1 MKKALLTSVLSATLL
16 TGLATSA
23 VMTSAVAS
31 NASEQQIYRNG
42 DFGRL
47 AQTLRSNLS
56 RQGYQVMDIKADTHN
71 NNSAIKVYAKK
82 NNKAYELTYSYPN
95 LKLLKNEQKAWSQ
108 LWQDKNN
115 GNRHHNNYGNQHHGN
130 QHHGNN
136 YYGKNNVKDSI
147 KQDANFNTIMAK
159 AERKLKNMG
168 YKIDEIEVDDYQ
180 NKGILKA
187 DVDLGDKEYEIRLSY
202 PGLKILTIEE
212 D

>member
-1 MKKALLTSVLSATLL
+1 MKKALITSVLSATLL
-16 TGLATSA
+16 TGIATSA

-47 AQTLRSNLS
+47 AQTLRSDLS

-71 NNSAIKVYAKK
+71 NNSALKVYAKK
-82 NNKAYELTYSYPN
+82 NNKGYELTYSYPN

-108 LWQDKNN
+108 LWQDKNSS
-115 GNRHHNNYGNQHHGN
+115 NRHHNNSGNQHHGN
-130 QHHGNN
+130 KH
-136 YYGKNNVKDSI
+136 YGKNNVKDSI
-147 KQDANFNTIMAK
+147 KQDANLNTIMAK

-187 DVDLGDKEYEIRLSY
+187 DVDRGDKEYEIRLSY
-202 PGLKILTIEE
+202 PGLQILTIEE

>member
-1 MKKALLTSVLSATLL
+1 MKKALITSVLSATLL
-16 TGLATSA
+16 TGIATSA

-47 AQTLRSNLS
+47 AQTLRSDLS

-71 NNSAIKVYAKK
+71 NNSALKVYAKK
-82 NNKAYELTYSYPN
+82 NNKGYELTYSYPN

-108 LWQDKNN
+108 LWQDKNS
-115 GNRHHNNYGNQHHGN
+115 GNRHHNNSGNQHHGN
-130 QHHGNN
+130 KH
-136 YYGKNNVKDSI
+136 YSKNNVKDSI
-147 KQDANFNTIMAK
+147 KQDANLNTIMAK

-187 DVDLGDKEYEIRLSY
+187 DVDRGDKEYEIRLSY
-202 PGLKILTIEE
+202 PGLQILTIEE

>member
-1 MKKALLTSVLSATLL
+1 MKKALITSVLSATLL
-16 TGLATSA
+16 TGIATSA

-47 AQTLRSNLS
+47 AQTLRSDLS
-56 RQGYQVMDIKADTHN
+56 RQGYQVMDIKADTYN
-71 NNSAIKVYAKK
+71 NNSALKVYAKK
-82 NNKAYELTYSYPN
+82 NNKGYELTYSYPN

-108 LWQDKNN
+108 LWQDKNS
-115 GNRHHNNYGNQHHGN
+115 GNRHHNNSGNQHHGN
-130 QHHGNN
+130 KH
-136 YYGKNNVKDSI
+136 YGKNNVKDSI
-147 KQDANFNTIMAK
+147 KQDANLNTIMAK

-187 DVDLGDKEYEIRLSY
+187 DVDRGDKEYEIRLSY
-202 PGLKILTIEE
+202 PGLQILTIEE

>member
-1 MKKALLTSVLSATLL
+1 MKKALITSVLSATLL
-16 TGLATSA
+16 TGIATSA

-47 AQTLRSNLS
+47 AQTLRSDLS

-71 NNSAIKVYAKK
+71 NNSALKVYAKK
-82 NNKAYELTYSYPN
+82 NNKGYELTYSYPN

-108 LWQDKNN
+108 LWQDKNS
-115 GNRHHNNYGNQHHGN
+115 GNRHHNNSGNQHHGN
-130 QHHGNN
+130 KH
-136 YYGKNNVKDSI
+136 YGKNNVKDSI
-147 KQDANFNTIMAK
+147 KQDANLNTIMAK

-187 DVDLGDKEYEIRLSY
+187 DVDRGDKEYEIRLSY
-202 PGLKILTIEE
+202 PGLQILTIEE

>member
-1 MKKALLTSVLSATLL
+1 MKKALITSVLSATLL

-23 VMTSAVAS
+23 VMSSAVAS

-47 AQTLRSNLS
+47 AQTLRSDLS

-71 NNSAIKVYAKK
+71 NNSALKVYAKK
-82 NNKAYELTYSYPN
+82 NNKGYELTYSYPN

-108 LWQDKNN
+108 LWQDKNSS
-115 GNRHHNNYGNQHHGN
+115 NRHYNNSGNQHHGN
-130 QHHGNN
+130 KH
-136 YYGKNNVKDSI
+136 YSKNNVKDSI
-147 KQDANFNTIMAK
+147 KQDANLNTIMAK

-187 DVDLGDKEYEIRLSY
+187 DVDRGDKEYEIRLSY
-202 PGLKILTIEE
+202 PGLQILTIEE

>member
-1 MKKALLTSVLSATLL
+1 MKKALITSVLSATLL
-16 TGLATSA
+16 TGIATSA

-47 AQTLRSNLS
+47 AQTLRSDLS
-56 RQGYQVMDIKADTHN
+56 RQGYQVMDLKADTYN
-71 NNSAIKVYAKK
+71 NNSALKVYAKK
-82 NNKAYELTYSYPN
+82 NNKGYELTYSYPN

-108 LWQDKNN
+108 LWQDKNS
-115 GNRHHNNYGNQHHGN
+115 GNRHHNNSGNQHHGN
-130 QHHGNN
+130 KH
-136 YYGKNNVKDSI
+136 YGKNNVKDSI
-147 KQDANFNTIMAK
+147 KQDANLNTIMAK

-187 DVDLGDKEYEIRLSY
+187 DVDRGDKEYEIRLSY
-202 PGLKILTIEE
+202 PGLQILTIEE

>member
-1 MKKALLTSVLSATLL
+1 MKKALITSVLSATLL
-16 TGLATSA
+16 TGIATST

-47 AQTLRSNLS
+47 AQTLRSDLS

-71 NNSAIKVYAKK
+71 NNSALKVYAKK
-82 NNKAYELTYSYPN
+82 NNKGYELTYSYPN

-108 LWQDKNN
+108 LWQDKNSS
-115 GNRHHNNYGNQHHGN
+115 NRHHNNSGNQHHGN
-130 QHHGNN
+130 KH
-136 YYGKNNVKDSI
+136 YGKNDVKDSI
-147 KQDANFNTIMAK
+147 KRDANLNTIMAK

-187 DVDLGDKEYEIRLSY
+187 DVDRGDKEYEIRLSY
-202 PGLKILTIEE
+202 PGLQILTIEE

>member
-1 MKKALLTSVLSATLL
+1 MKKTFITSVLSAALV

-31 NASEQQIYRNG
+31 NATEQQIYRNG

-47 AQTLRSNLS
+47 AQNLRSDLR
-56 RQGYQVMDIKADTHN
+56 RQGYQVMNIKADTYK
-71 NNSAIKVYAKK
+71 NSAAIKAYAKK
-82 NNKAYELTYSYPN
+82 NNKAYELTYSYPK

-108 LWQDKNN
+108 LWHDQNN
-115 GNRHHNNYGNQHHGN
+115 SYGNNNHGNNHYGNQHHGN
-130 QHHGNN
+130 K
-136 YYGKNNVKDSI
+136 YYGKNDVKDNI
-147 KQDANFNTIMAK
+147 KQDANFNTIKAK

-202 PGLKILTIEE
+202 PGLQILTIEE

>member
-1 MKKALLTSVLSATLL
+1 MKKALITSVLSATLL
-16 TGLATSA
+16 TGIATSA

-47 AQTLRSNLS
+47 AQTLRSDLS

-71 NNSAIKVYAKK
+71 NNSALKVYAKK
-82 NNKAYELTYSYPN
+82 NNKGYELTYSYPN

-108 LWQDKNN
+108 LWQDKNSS
-115 GNRHHNNYGNQHHGN
+115 NRHHNNSGNQHHGN
-130 QHHGNN
+130 KH
-136 YYGKNNVKDSI
+136 YSKNNVKDSI
-147 KQDANFNTIMAK
+147 KQDANLNTIMAK

-187 DVDLGDKEYEIRLSY
+187 DVDRGDKEYEIRLSY
-202 PGLKILTIEE
+202 PGLQILTIEE